1 MCARRG
7 NERRDR
13 YALMDSIRSL
23 AGSLNHD
30 CACYSLDMAALQ
42 KSLHADSVLSAW
54 WPHWQETHAHL
65 FSATGLFISQR
76 QLQAMQEAV
85 RVLHEVMGLPAWR
98 AQVMAQAP
106 ELARTRMGPRGVFM
120 GYDFHLTESGPK
132 LIEINTNAGGAMLS
146 LALTQAQHACCDAA
160 REWLLAATDLTQ
172 IETRW
177 LDMFAQEWALQCP
190 GVPFVSAQ
198 GPARTLAIVDEN
210 PASQYLYPEFLLFQD
225 LFRKAGIDARI
236 VDPQELVWAD
246 GQLQHQGQRIDMVYL
261 RLTDF
266 YLEAPTHAALRQAW
280 HTGAC
285 VFTPNPETHALHAN
299 KRHLVTLSNAQW
311 AAQLGLPESACAVLA
326 SVVPQTKLL
335 APDNAEQLW
344 SERKGFFFKPL
355 SGYGSKAAYRGDK
368 LTTKTWAQILQAP
381 YVAQAL
387 IPPSQRVVMVGDE
400 RKTLKADVRAYAY
413 DGQVQ
418 LFAARLYEG
427 QTTNFR
433 SDGGGFAPVFVTP
446 T

>member
-1 MCARRG
+1 MPMVMQPPI
-7 NERRDR
+7 DR
-13 YALMDSIRSL
+13 LRSL
-23 AGSLNHD
+23 ASQLNQE
-30 CACYSLDMAALQ
+30 CACYSLDMAALRQ
-42 KSLHADSVLSAW
+42 SLQADSVLSAW
-54 WPHWQETHAHL
+54 WPSWQDTHAHL
-65 FSATGLFISQR
+65 FSSTGLFVSQT

-85 RVLHEVMGLPAWR
+85 QVLHQVMELPAWR
-98 AQVMAQAP
+98 AQAWAQAP
-106 ELARTRMGPRGVFM
+106 ELARTHMGPHGVFM
-120 GYDFHLTESGPK
+120 GYDFHLTEAGPR

-146 LALTQAQHACCDAA
+146 LALTRAQRACCDAA
-160 REWLLAATDLTQ
+160 RDWLHTATDVTQ
-172 IETRW
+172 LEQRW
-177 LDMFAQEWALQCP
+177 LDMFAHEWALQRP
-190 GVPFVSAQ
+190 GVPFVPAQ
-198 GPARTLAIVDEN
+198 GPARTLAIVDED

-225 LFRKAGIDARI
+225 MFRRAGVQTVIAAPHALI
-236 VDPQELVWAD
+236 WAD

-266 YLEAPTHAALRQAW
+266 YLEAPDHAALRQAW
-280 HTGAC
+280 QAGAC

-299 KRHLVTLSNAQW
+299 KRHLAALSDPALGQ
-311 AAQLGLPESACAVLA
+311 QLGLSDHARAVLA
-326 SVVPQTKLL
+326 RTVPMTCTLT
-335 APDNAEQLW
+335 PDNAEQLW
-344 SERKGFFFKPL
+344 AERKKYFFKPL
-355 SGYGSKAAYRGDK
+355 AGYGSKAAYRGDK
-368 LTTKTWAQILQAP
+368 LTTKTWAQMQHMP

-418 LFAARLYEG
+418 LFAARLYDG

>member
-1 MCARRG
+1 MNHGAT
-7 NERRDR
+7 D
-13 YALMDSIRSL
+13 AQMDAIRSL
-23 AGSLNHD
+23 AGSLNRD

-42 KSLHADSVLSAW
+42 QTLQTDSVLSSW
-54 WPHWQETHAHL
+54 WPRWQETHAHL

-98 AQVMAQAP
+98 KLVMAQAP
-106 ELARTRMGPRGVFM
+106 QVARTAMGPRGVFM

-132 LIEINTNAGGAMLS
+132 LIEINTNAGGALLS
-146 LALTQAQHACCDAA
+146 LALTRAQRACCDAA
-160 REWLLAATDLTQ
+160 REWLHTATDITQ
-172 IETRW
+172 LETGW
-177 LDMFAQEWALQCP
+177 LHMFAQEWALQRP
-190 GVPFVSAQ
+190 QEAFLPAQ
-198 GPARTLAIVDEN
+198 GPARTLAIVDED

-225 LFRKAGIDARI
+225 LFRRAGVDARI
-236 VDPQELVWAD
+236 VEPQALVWAD

-266 YLEAPTHAALRQAW
+266 YLEAPAHAVLRQAW
-280 HTGAC
+280 QAGAC

-299 KRHLVTLSNAQW
+299 KRHLVTLSDPLWTAQR
-311 AAQLGLPESACAVLA
+311 GSPDPVRAVLG

-335 APDNAEQLW
+335 SPDNADALW
-344 SERKGFFFKPL
+344 AARKGYFFKPL
-355 SGYGSKAAYRGDK
+355 SGFGSRAAYRGDK
-368 LTTKTWAQILQAP
+368 LTTKTWAQIQTQP

-400 RKTLKADVRAYAY
+400 RKVLKADVRAYAY
-413 DGQVQ
+413 NGQVQ
-418 LFAARLYEG
+418 LFAARLYDG